1 MKPATAL
8 IAFDLT
14 RQAADV
20 AQATAVAW
28 LVAAGTGSVL
38 AVAGVWT
45 VNLLPWLGLPLFGD
59 LADRLPRRRLVWA
72 AQLAVLAAA
81 VATTVLTA
89 RGGLPVGLAF
99 AWTAVYATLTA
110 LARPATKGLIR
121 EVASEAAAL
130 VARLTALEYVVLGA
144 GQFLAAAV
152 LVSGSPSLA
161 FAVMALLLALGLL
174 ALARTG
180 TAEPATE
187 PAPPWRPVLAQL
199 AAPRFRSLFLLTV
212 LCGTFA
218 FTLRVLAPLLVLRDL
233 GGGVLAFAALGAA
246 YSLGAAAG
254 AAWRHGRPAA
264 GWLVAAAA
272 VLAAGT
278 TGSLPLAIAAF
289 GAIGVAS
296 GHQDAANSALVAA
309 ELPPGAQSRG
319 MAVASL
325 IWRVPGLLAGVVA
338 GLSGYAG
345 LGALSVALAAAM
357 LLTGSAAS
365 ASARWGWGTAPP
377 PR

>member
-8 IAFDLT
+8 IAYDLT

-28 LVAAGTGSVL
+28 LVAASTGSAL
-38 AVAGVWT
+38 AVAGIWT

-59 LADRLPRRRLVWA
+59 LADRLPRRRLVWT
-72 AQLAVLAAA
+72 AQIAVLLAA
-81 VATTVLTA
+81 VATAAAA
-89 RGGLPVGLAF
+89 RGRLPLSLAF

-110 LARPATKGLIR
+110 LARPAIKGLIR
-121 EVASEAAAL
+121 EVSHEAATL
-130 VARLTALEYVVLGA
+130 VARLTAWEYLVLGL

-161 FAVMALLLALGLL
+161 FGLMAGLLALGLP

-180 TAEPATE
+180 TAEPAPE

-199 AAPRFRSLFLLTV
+199 AGPRFRGLFFLTV
-212 LCGTFA
+212 VCGACA

-233 GGGVLAFAALGAA
+233 GGGVLAFAGLGAA
-246 YSLGAAAG
+246 YSLGAALG
-254 AAWRHGRPAA
+254 AAWNHGRPAA

-278 TGSLPLAIAAF
+278 TGSLVLALIAF
-289 GAIGVAS
+289 VAIGVAS
-296 GHQDAANSALVAA
+296 GHQDAANSARVAA

-325 IWRVPGLLAGVVA
+325 IWRVPNLLAGAVA
-338 GLSGYAG
+338 GLAASGG
-345 LGALSVALAAAM
+345 LGALSVALAAVM
-357 LLTGSAAS
+357 LLTGSVAS
-365 ASARWGWGTAPP
+365 ASARWELGPARR